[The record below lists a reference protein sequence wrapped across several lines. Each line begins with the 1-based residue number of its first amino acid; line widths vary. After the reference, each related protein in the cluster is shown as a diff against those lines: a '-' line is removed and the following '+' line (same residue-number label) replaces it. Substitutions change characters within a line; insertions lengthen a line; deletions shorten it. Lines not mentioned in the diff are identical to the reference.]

1 MAVRKRSLFGYSVF
15 QLLPG
20 GLCDCGKMF
29 PFGNVE
35 SSKDVTPFSF
45 STELKLQCLLLV
57 LIAIARLTVG
67 RFR

>member
-45 STELKLQCLLLV
+45 STEL
-57 LIAIARLTVG
+57 
-67 RFR
+67 